1 MDIDL
6 NLENYDLD
14 DILALFKIKYSF
26 DKADLKKAKRM
37 VLQTHPDKSKLPKE
51 YFLFF
56 SSAYKVLYSIHRF
69 RTRCDAQETTD
80 YVIEQ
85 DKEKELL
92 LKDLS
97 KKKNFNKIFNEMFE
111 KHFVPSDGVDG
122 GYGDWLKSKEDI
134 DTRETTRQ
142 NMNSTFEQKKRETK
156 ELIVHRGIEELG
168 GGGHHDLLD
177 EGPESY
183 GSAIFSSFQ
192 YEDLRK
198 AHRESVVPVTNED
211 FENTKKYNSVVELQK
226 SRTTQDFKPKTY
238 SQSQG
243 LLYAERN
250 KKDIQDV
257 RRAYKLAKQDER
269 IKKTNDDWMSS
280 FKMLTES

>member
-80 YVIEQ
+80 YVIEK
-85 DKEKELL
+85 DKEKESL

-122 GYGDWLKSKEDI
+122 GYGDWLK
-134 DTRETTRQ
+134 
-142 NMNSTFEQKKRETK
+142 
-156 ELIVHRGIEELG
+156 
-168 GGGHHDLLD
+168 
-177 EGPESY
+177 
-183 GSAIFSSFQ
+183 
-192 YEDLRK
+192 
-198 AHRESVVPVTNED
+198 
-211 FENTKKYNSVVELQK
+211 
-226 SRTTQDFKPKTY
+226 KPRY
-238 SQSQG
+238 
-243 LLYAERN
+243 
-250 KKDIQDV
+250 DV
-257 RRAYKLAKQDER
+257 RRSNMVVGPLG
-269 IKKTNDDWMSS
+269 S
-280 FKMLTES
+280 FTIVGSASFNLFVISAVCCAGMPQG